1 MENEPASFF
10 LLVSI
15 RKLKLPTNFEN
26 EIVNMKHREPEY
38 NIYSENDGWKDLVS
52 RGEWASWVRAGKR
65 GSINQIVGWFGTS
78 GNLSWIMVS
87 TGPSNRWQCAA
98 GEWES
103 LVLDHFEID
112 LVNPSYCRGSVKEIE
127 AMHGRAVSNAR
138 KWLRN
143 YVERPIH
150 YSENMRPGALRR
162 AFWSCAPSEGGLL
175 GCERW
180 QKRRVA
186 NGVSAKTRS
195 PKALR
200 MRASWKK

>member
-1 MENEPASFF
+1 
-10 LLVSI
+10 
-15 RKLKLPTNFEN
+15 
-26 EIVNMKHREPEY
+26 MKHREREY
-38 NIYSENDGWKDLVS
+38 SIYSKRDGWKDLVS
-52 RGEWASWVRAGKR
+52 RGEWATWVKAGKR

-150 YSENMRPGALRR
+150 YSENILPRADPLHWAKPPDFEVNYYEELSTKELEDLFRHDEDFRR
-162 AFWSCAPSEGGLL
+162 
-175 GCERW
+175 R
-180 QKRRVA
+180 
-186 NGVSAKTRS
+186 RS
-195 PKALR
+195 PPP
-200 MRASWKK
+200 SGPDQ